1 MMHGLLPLLLLL
13 LLLHLHHALQ
23 ILHPLLHFNKL
34 PVLWL
39 LRGDIHMLNAVRLPG
54 NRDVQRI
61 A

>member
-23 ILHPLLHFNKL
+23 ILHPLLLNKL
-34 PVLWL
+34 PVLRL

>member
-1 MMHGLLPLLLLL
+1 MHGLLPLL